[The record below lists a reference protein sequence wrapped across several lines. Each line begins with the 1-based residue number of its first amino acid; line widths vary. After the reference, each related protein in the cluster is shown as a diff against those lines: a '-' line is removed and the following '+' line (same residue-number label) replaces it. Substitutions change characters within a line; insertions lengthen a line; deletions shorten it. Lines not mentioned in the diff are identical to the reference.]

1 MKPMNRIIFILALLT
16 AISILACSTVSKMST
31 SVLEKQGVISED
43 QKDSIDKVAVAVEHS
58 FEDLTEEQEYYL
70 GRSVAAKILNQYPAY
85 QNDRLTTYVNKVGTA
100 VSYTSDRPELYGG
113 YHFLILDSEEINA
126 FACPGGLVFITR
138 GLLSTCRD
146 EEALANVL
154 AHEVG
159 HICAKHGLKA
169 IKKSR
174 LMNAFDVLL
183 TETSRHYDQKQLAQL
198 TGAFDGALGD
208 IVDQLVVKGY
218 SRQQEYEADRLGL
231 RYASA
236 AGYAASGMVSS
247 LEIMAASAQTSTGMG
262 FFKTHPAPQ
271 DRLAE
276 VRGVISSQGYTGT
289 AEPSRTKRFEQAT
302 G

>member
-1 MKPMNRIIFILALLT
+1 MNKTTALLSVL
-16 AISILACSTVSKMST
+16 AAVSILACATVSQMGTK
-31 SVLEKQGVISED
+31 VLETQGVITEE
-43 QKDSIDKVAVAVEHS
+43 QKESIDKVAVAVEHS

-70 GRSVAAKILNQYPAY
+70 GRSVAAKILNQYPVY
-85 QNDRLTTYVNKVGTA
+85 ENDRLATYVNKVGTA
-100 VSYTSDRPELYGG
+100 VSYTSDRPEIYGG

-126 FACPGGLVFITR
+126 FACPGGFIFITR

-183 TETSRHYDQKQLAQL
+183 TETSKHYDQKQLAKL
-198 TGAFDGALGD
+198 TDAFDGALGD

-236 AGYAASGMVSS
+236 AGYAAAGMVSS
-247 LEIMAASAQTSTGMG
+247 LEAMAASAQTSTGMG
-262 FFKTHPAPQ
+262 FFKTHPTPQ
-271 DRLAE
+271 DRVE
-276 VRGVISSQGYTGT
+276 KVRGEISSRGYTGT
-289 AEPSRTKRFEQAT
+289 AEPSRTKRFEQVM

>member
-1 MKPMNRIIFILALLT
+1 M
-16 AISILACSTVSKMST
+16 
-31 SVLEKQGVISED
+31 
-43 QKDSIDKVAVAVEHS
+43 
-58 FEDLTEEQEYYL
+58 
-70 GRSVAAKILNQYPAY
+70 
-85 QNDRLTTYVNKVGTA
+85 GTA
-100 VSYTSDRPELYGG
+100 VSYTSDRPEIFGG

-126 FACPGGLVFITR
+126 FACPGGFVFITR

-146 EEALANVL
+146 EEALACIL

-159 HICAKHGLKA
+159 HVCAKHGLKA

-183 TETSRHYDQKQLAQL
+183 TETSKHYDQKQLAQL
-198 TGAFDGALGD
+198 TDAFDGALGD

-231 RYASA
+231 QYATA
-236 AGYAASGMVSS
+236 AGYAPSGLVSS
-247 LEIMAASAQTSTGMG
+247 LENMAAGTDTGMG

-271 DRLAE
+271 DRLDK
-276 VRGVISSQGYTGT
+276 VRGEISSKGYAGS
-289 AEPSRTKRFEQAT
+289 AEPSRTRRFTQAV